1 MAIHTEHVDI
11 LAEAREAQW
20 SANSFSGS
28 DCAKLVAP
36 AKVNLF
42 LGVGEKRADGF
53 HDATNIM
60 HALALH
66 DVLYVRH
73 EAIGEAELAEAAQ
86 RVEDGDE
93 AIALAG
99 PRNAIVV
106 NLAMADKTGDAATI
120 EAATAPAAKNLVC
133 KAVDTL
139 AHRLDRIAPERF
151 TVRIE
156 KHIPAQAGLGGGSS
170 DAAAMLKALAHF
182 WEVDDATIERA
193 AQAIGADVAFFLR
206 GGCAL
211 FDGAGENFVHGL
223 APMKT
228 PLVLVKPPAGVSTAE
243 AYATFDASPVPIPT
257 ILLEQAQQATEAA
270 QVPLFNNLQNAAEA
284 LDAPVKDVR
293 EWLQDHACIDAAN
306 VLMSG
311 SGAAIFAFSSD
322 FARACDLAAEAQL
335 HGWWARATTC
345 SSLMAARL
353 PS

>member
-20 SANSFSGS
+20 NASAFAGP

-53 HDATNIM
+53 HDVTNIM

-73 EAIGEAELAEAAQ
+73 ETIGEAELAEAVQ
-86 RVEDGDE
+86 QIEDGDS
-93 AIALAG
+93 AQALAG
-99 PRNAIVV
+99 PNATIIV

-120 EAATAPAAKNLVC
+120 EAASSPTQKNLVC
-133 KAVDTL
+133 KAIDAL
-139 AHRLDRIAPERF
+139 ACQLDRTSCERF
-151 TVRIE
+151 TIHIE

-182 WEVDDATIERA
+182 WEADDAAIEQA
-193 AQAIGADVAFFLR
+193 AQAIGADVAFFLH

-211 FDGAGENFVHGL
+211 FDGAGENFAHAL
-223 APMKT
+223 TPMKT
-228 PLVLVKPPAGVSTAE
+228 SVVLVKPATGVPTAE
-243 AYATFDASPVPIPT
+243 AYAAFDANPVPIPPA
-257 ILLEQAQQATEAA
+257 LLEQVQQATEAD

-293 EWLQDHACIDAAN
+293 KWLQERTDAADS

-311 SGAAIFAFSSD
+311 SGAAVFAFAPD
-322 FARACDLAAEAQL
+322 FAVACDLAAEAQL